1 MIASS
6 FSAAPSA
13 VRKRSIIIDGHKT
26 SISLE
31 DAFWSALRDIA
42 SASRRTLSDIVTE
55 IDASCSN
62 SNLSS
67 AVRLHVLAY
76 YRNGRPQ

>member
-6 FSAAPSA
+6 LVAAPSA
-13 VRKRSIIIDGHKT
+13 VRKRSIVIDGHKT

-42 SASRRTLSDIVTE
+42 STSRRTLSDIVTE
-55 IDASCSN
+55 IDAGHYN
-62 SNLSS
+62 GNLSS

-76 YRNGRPQ
+76 YRDGRPQ